1 MDVSNVVAGWRGLSL
16 AVGERL
22 GRPVGLGTVRWAV
35 ERSGLDIG
43 KKVGGV
49 LLFSEEDVETTV
61 GLLRDKAA

>member
-1 MDVSNVVAGWRGLSL
+1 MDVTNVVAGWRGLSL

-35 ERSGLDIG
+35 ERSGLAIG
-43 KKVGGV
+43 KKAGG
-49 LLFSEEDVETTV
+49 LMFFSEEDVETTV